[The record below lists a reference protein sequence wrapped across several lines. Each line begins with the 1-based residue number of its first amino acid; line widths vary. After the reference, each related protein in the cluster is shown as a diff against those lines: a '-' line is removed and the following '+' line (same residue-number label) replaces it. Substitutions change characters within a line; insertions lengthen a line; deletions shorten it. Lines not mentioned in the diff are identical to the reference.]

1 MKSRPLIVGGW
12 LNLCLWAPHKSCRS
26 QLPTNTERRIWKVFK
41 EEDDSGMAQRATRVF
56 KGKGN
61 QKRKEAWSV
70 FICTPS
76 SSHWIAFVPVVTLC
90 QEPDKA
96 SLGWTILVS
105 LYLAKDEAAFTFL
118 LFLGLFL
125 VVSRDI
131 SAAPG
136 SSSWREE
143 RRKPVMS
150 RALWET
156 LLRSSASASSFNL
169 HSQPTSGVL
178 LSPLH
183 REGNS
188 SSEELGNLPQVT
200 GLKGDRTHIQIQI
213 FLSLKK
219 AFHRTSGQQGSR
231 PSSAFGKWGRT
242 VCFLNCDMMWHRK
255 I

>member
-1 MKSRPLIVGGW
+1 MKGFQR
-12 LNLCLWAPHKSCRS
+12 
-26 QLPTNTERRIWKVFK
+26 ERW
-41 EEDDSGMAQRATRVF
+41 QRDGSEAARVF

-61 QKRKEAWSV
+61 QKRKEAWSM
-70 FICTPS
+70 FICMPS
-76 SSHWIAFVPVVTLC
+76 SSHWIAFVPVATLC

-96 SLGWTILVS
+96 SLGWTIPVS
-105 LYLAKDEAAFTFL
+105 LYLAKDEAAFTFW
-118 LFLGLFL
+118 LFLGLFS

-156 LLRSSASASSFNL
+156 LLRSSACASSFNL

-219 AFHRTSGQQGSR
+219 AFHKTTGQPGSR

-242 VCFLNCDMMWHRK
+242 VCFLNCDMMWYRK